1 MFACWTPSLEFIP
14 DCRNF
19 LMVLQDGLGQRERGF
34 EGVRKA
40 RAAAQEE
47 ANKGK
52 RARSLPKA
60 RGQ

>member
-1 MFACWTPSLEFIP
+1 
-14 DCRNF
+14 
-19 LMVLQDGLGQRERGF
+19 MVLQDGLGQRERGF